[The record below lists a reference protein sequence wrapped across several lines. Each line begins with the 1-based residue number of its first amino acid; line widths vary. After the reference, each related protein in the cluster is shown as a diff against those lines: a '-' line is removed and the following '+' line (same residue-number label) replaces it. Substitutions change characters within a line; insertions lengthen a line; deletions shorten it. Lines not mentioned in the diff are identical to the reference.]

1 LYGNPFKKEF
11 FEAWFLHV
19 IVLLLVDLLFHRP
32 RSLIW
37 VLLHLIATGDLWVEY
52 DLQALDYKFE
62 AIIQLEILALAA
74 ICAVLHC
81 SFIISNWHK
90 V

>member
-1 LYGNPFKKEF
+1 MQL
-11 FEAWFLHV
+11 
-19 IVLLLVDLLFHRP
+19 
-32 RSLIW
+32 
-37 VLLHLIATGDLWVEY
+37 GDLWVEY

-62 AIIQLEILALAA
+62 AIQLEILALAA

-90 V
+90 M